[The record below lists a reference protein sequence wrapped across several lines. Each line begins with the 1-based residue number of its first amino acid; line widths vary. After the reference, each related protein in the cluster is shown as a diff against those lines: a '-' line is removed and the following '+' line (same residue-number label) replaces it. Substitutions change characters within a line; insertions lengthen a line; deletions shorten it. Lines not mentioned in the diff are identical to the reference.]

1 MNIFNP
7 YVSKYIPIMGLGTI
21 FIATAIAA
29 LLLTAF
35 MDFGLHKVKNW
46 FLSFFQNFAGALF
59 VFSGAV
65 KAIDPL
71 GTAYKMEQYFEQ
83 FEVVFKGT
91 WCSFL
96 APLFPKLA
104 EYSAGFSVFMIVFEI
119 VLGLFLLIGA
129 YRKFTA
135 WAFLL
140 LVVFF
145 TFLTG
150 FTYLTGYVP
159 EGVNFFQFGQWGSY
173 VETNMKVTDCGCFGD
188 FIKLKPKISF
198 FKDLFLLIPA
208 FLFLFRSKHMHTL
221 FGARMNMGLAV
232 VSTVLLTVYCM
243 SNFVWNLPD
252 VDFRPFKVGVNIRE
266 QMQAELD
273 ALNAVDILAYK
284 MTNKKTG
291 EEIELPYDQYMKEFQ
306 KYPGEEWELEQVKSE
321 PTIPQTKIS
330 EFEVSDLQGS
340 NVTEAIL
347 ADSNYSFMVI
357 AHKLYGAE
365 DTTVIITYTD
375 TLYVPDTIRT
385 ANSMEIG
392 RKAAGVRQRQD
403 TVATKTWK
411 DEAYLKAWKE
421 KINPILMAGKKDGLN
436 GYAITA
442 YLDAQTIGGF
452 QQKIGA
458 EYPFYTADDILLKTI
473 IRSNPGLVLLKDGK
487 VVMNWHYRQ
496 LPDYGKIKEKF
507 LK

>member
-1 MNIFNP
+1 
-7 YVSKYIPIMGLGTI
+7 MGLGTI

-46 FLSFFQNFAGALF
+46 ILSFFQNFAGALF

-83 FEVVFKGT
+83 FEVVFAPT
-91 WCSFL
+91 WFSFL
-96 APLFPKLA
+96 APLFPKLSEHA
-104 EYSAGFSVFMIVFEI
+104 AGIAVFMIVFEI
-119 VLGLFLLIGA
+119 VLGLFLLTGA

-135 WAFLL
+135 WAYLL

-159 EGVNFFQFGQWGSY
+159 ENVNFFQFGQWGEY
-173 VETNMKVTDCGCFGD
+173 VEANMKVTDCGCFGD
-188 FIKLKPKISF
+188 FIKLKPKVSF

-208 FLFLFRSKHMHTL
+208 FLFLFRSKHMHRL
-221 FGARMNMGLAV
+221 FSAPVNLGLAII
-232 VSTVLLTVYCM
+232 STVLITVYCM

-252 VDFRPFKVGVNIRE
+252 VDFRPFKVDVNIRE
-266 QMQAELD
+266 QLQAERD

-291 EEIELPYDQYMKEFQ
+291 ESIELPYDQYMKEFQ
-306 KYPGEEWELEQVKSE
+306 KYPAEEWELEQVKSE
-321 PTIPQTKIS
+321 PTVAQTKIS
-330 EFEVSDLQGS
+330 EFEVSDLQG
-340 NVTEAIL
+340 NDVTEAIL

-357 AHKLYGAE
+357 SYKLYGGQA
-365 DTTVIITYTD
+365 TINIKTD

-385 ANSMEIG
+385 GNSIQINK
-392 RKAAGVRQRQD
+392 KAVGVRND
-403 TVATKTWK
+403 TIRTKIWD
-411 DEAYLKAWKE
+411 DEKFMKAWTE
-421 KINPILMAGKKDGLN
+421 KINPILAAGKKEGLN

-442 YLDAQTIGGF
+442 YLNAQTIGDF
-452 QQKIGA
+452 RQHIGA
-458 EYPFYTADDILLKTI
+458 DYPFFTADDILLKTI
-473 IRSNPGLVLLKDGK
+473 IRSNPGLILMKNGK
-487 VVMNWHYRQ
+487 VVMKWHYRQ
-496 LPDYGKIKEKF
+496 IPEYAKIKEKF
-507 LK
+507 MK

>member
-1 MNIFNP
+1 
-7 YVSKYIPIMGLGTI
+7 MGLGTI

-46 FLSFFQNFAGALF
+46 FLSFFQNFSGALF

-83 FEVVFKGT
+83 FEVVFKDT
-91 WCSFL
+91 WFSFL

-140 LVVFF
+140 LVLFF

-188 FIKLKPKISF
+188 FIKLKPKVSF

-208 FLFLFRSKHMHTL
+208 FLFLFRSKHMHRL
-221 FGARMNMGLAV
+221 FSAPVNMGLAII
-232 VSTVLLTVYCM
+232 STALLTVYCM

-291 EEIELPYDQYMKEFQ
+291 EVVELPYDQYMKEFQ
-306 KYPGEEWELEQVKSE
+306 KYPGAEWELEQVKSE
-321 PTIPQTKIS
+321 PAVAQTKIS
-330 EFEVSDLQGS
+330 EFEVSDLQGN
-340 NVTEAIL
+340 NVTDTIL
-347 ADSNYSFMVI
+347 ADPNYSFMVI
-357 AHKLYGAE
+357 AYKLYGAE
-365 DTTVIITYTD
+365 DTTIISMYAD

-392 RKAAGVRQRQD
+392 RKAAGVRERRD
-403 TVATKTWK
+403 TVVTKAWK
-411 DEAYLKAWKE
+411 DEAYLKAWQE

-442 YLDAQTIGGF
+442 YLDAQTIEGF
-452 QQKIGA
+452 RKKIGA
-458 EYPFYTADDILLKTI
+458 EYQFYTADDILLKTI

-496 LPDYGKIKEKF
+496 LPDYAKIKEKF